1 MSDLLRKV
9 AAHIR
14 HLQAERHRNGRAGW
28 KKKKEE
34 ERYKHGKGDT
44 REDDIKRKEKNDDG
58 DDGCWEKTEE

>member
-28 KKKKEE
+28 KNKKEE

-44 REDDIKRKEKNDDG
+44 TEDDIKRKEK
-58 DDGCWEKTEE
+58 K

>member
-28 KKKKEE
+28 KK
-34 ERYKHGKGDT
+34 ERRRRRGTHKQEKRDM
-44 REDDIKRKEKNDDG
+44 REDDGEGKKGSG
-58 DDGCWEKTEE
+58 DRGMKH